1 MKKWVVIFIISGLIA
16 ACSMGLKNTQSTP
29 ATEKIIIP
37 AGTYEDTLRFLY
49 SLPQGKWPAPNIDSG
64 VEWKELAAIPES
76 PLKPQL
82 DSLKHIIL
90 LGKTIFFDPR
100 MSGSNQISCSN
111 CHVPDLSWTDG
122 RQRSLGHDHKVNTRN
137 SPSLLNV
144 WFYKNLFWDGRS
156 PDLEDQAFS
165 PINNEI
171 EMHSSMPEAIE
182 KIRNIE
188 GYKPLFDSAFGN
200 HTVTPEQ
207 VTKAL
212 AVFQRTI
219 VSRKADFDNFLAG
232 KKEAMSDAALRG
244 LHLFR
249 TKARCMNCHNG
260 ALLTDD
266 KFHNIGLTY
275 YQREF
280 EDLGRYKVTKK
291 PEDVGRFR
299 TPSLRDVIRT
309 RPWMHNGLFDNIDG
323 ILNMY
328 NAGGANPKPKE
339 NQLNDPLFPKTDSLL
354 KKLNLSKQE
363 RDDIVAFLNAITTNP
378 TTMRQPALPQ

>member
-1 MKKWVVIFIISGLIA
+1 MKKWVVVCFICVFVA
-16 ACSMGLKNTQSTP
+16 ACGMSLKASKET
-29 ATEKIIIP
+29 AAEKIVIP
-37 AGTYEDTLRFLY
+37 PGTYEDTLRFLY
-49 SLPQGKWPAPNIDSG
+49 SLPPAQWPAPAIDSG
-64 VEWKELAAIPES
+64 VQWKELGIIPES

-82 DSLKHIIL
+82 DSLKHVII
-90 LGKTIFFDPR
+90 LGKTLFFDPR
-100 MSGSNQISCSN
+100 MSGSNQISCSS
-111 CHVPDLSWTDG
+111 CHSSDLSWTDG
-122 RQRSLGHDHKVNTRN
+122 RQRSVGHDHNTNTRN
-137 SPSLLNV
+137 ASTLLNV

-156 PDLEDQAFS
+156 TSLEDQAFS
-165 PINNEI
+165 PINSEI

-188 GYKPLFDSAFGN
+188 GYQPLFDSAFGN

-207 VTKAL
+207 LTKAL

-219 VSRKADFDNFLAG
+219 VSRKADFDDFLGG
-232 KKEAMSDAALRG
+232 KKTAMSDAAIRG

-260 ALLTDD
+260 ALFTDD
-266 KFHNIGLTY
+266 QFHNIGLTY
-275 YQREF
+275 YQREY
-280 EDLGRYKVTKK
+280 EDLGRYKITKK

-323 ILNMY
+323 ILNLY

-339 NQLNDPLFPKTDSLL
+339 NQVNDPLFPKTDPLL

-378 TTMRQPALPQ
+378 LTVRQPPLPH